1 MESSATFFYWQVHK
15 IVCQQTNH
23 GITQYSQHLVS
34 AQQLC
39 KSLYTGDQKKQSC
52 PLLHGKIKSA
62 TVIQITT
69 AQTDM
74 KVCHYPPHPL
84 LPKREKNKWQIC
96 YLTVPPP
103 PQKKIPPPK
112 KEPPTKPNHLVLLT
126 VEVLMDISIR
136 VLHKCEQ
143 QQKQQTKPHFIHAI
157 INGKRNLI
165 M

>member
-103 PQKKIPPPK
+103 QKKRPPPK
-112 KEPPTKPNHLVLLT
+112 KRTPH
-126 VEVLMDISIR
+126 
-136 VLHKCEQ
+136 
-143 QQKQQTKPHFIHAI
+143 QTKPFSTTDCRGSDGHQYMCSSQLWTTTKATNKTPLHTCHH
-157 INGKRNLI
+157 
-165 M
+165 